1 MNYIKRLE
9 RDNLVRAAEMVGLRS
24 GLTDLKVYLTSAKFH
39 NDPTVQVA
47 DVLRRLEE
55 AERFADQLAAE
66 QSEMD

>member
-9 RDNLVRAAEMVGLRS
+9 RTIQIRAAEMVGLRS
-24 GLTDLKVYLTSAKFH
+24 GLADLKVYLMSAKFH

-66 QSEMD
+66 QGEMD